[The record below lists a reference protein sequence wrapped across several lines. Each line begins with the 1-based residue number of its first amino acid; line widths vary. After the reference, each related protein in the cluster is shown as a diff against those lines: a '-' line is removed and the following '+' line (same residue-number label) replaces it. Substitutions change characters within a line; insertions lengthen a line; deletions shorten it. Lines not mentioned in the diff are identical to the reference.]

1 MEVPVSLSVV
11 PYACIAFSE
20 IYIKVLLNIIKV
32 SCMFYIYPCVFCILL
47 WHGFPETCRDDVDFS
62 FPSYWFWHMW
72 QDIASKYEHWTKSA
86 IFMEAMIISNVSCK
100 FLHICARLEV
110 VFTKCLMN
118 LIQVI
123 SILSF
128 SFQSSKAFIL

>member
-1 MEVPVSLSVV
+1 MEIAGMEVPVSLNVV

-32 SCMFYIYPCVFCILL
+32 SCMFYIYPCALFYILL

-72 QDIASKYEHWTKSA
+72 QDIASKYVWALNKVCH
-86 IFMEAMIISNVSCK
+86 FYGGNDH
-100 FLHICARLEV
+100 F
-110 VFTKCLMN
+110 
-118 LIQVI
+118 
-123 SILSF
+123 
-128 SFQSSKAFIL
+128 